1 MKRHLPI
8 LLMLAMPMA
17 LNCCNGGQSGREPL
31 SSGTF
36 EQALSILQAQAHSGD
51 PAARANCIEAVA
63 VSPDPR
69 VVEMIDRGLHDKEAS
84 VRFAAT
90 LAAGE
95 RLAANVRPVLN
106 TLVIHDPDLNVRV
119 GCVYALWRLG
129 DDTHLSMLGQTI
141 ASADRRVR
149 ANTAL
154 VLGKMGR
161 SSAVLLD
168 RYRDDPD
175 VAVRFAITAAL
186 ARLGNPM
193 AEQGVISE
201 SVNKFAEDRF
211 NAMDVCAD
219 LPVDIASAPL
229 LVGLGDGKV
238 PAGASRDAVYLTTC
252 QQLIAAR
259 SLAKMKYNSEVA
271 AKVAID
277 NQDNLDP
284 RLRAL
289 AVLAL
294 GEMLSSRNAPALD
307 RMLKDPDES
316 VRRAAAAAVVNIY
329 ARAAR
334 PKSPSA
340 N

>member
-8 LLMLAMPMA
+8 LLMLVMPLA
-17 LNCCNGGQSGREPL
+17 LSCCSGGRSGPEPL

-36 EQALSILQAQAHSGD
+36 EQALSILQTQAHSGSA
-51 PAARANCIEAVA
+51 AARANCLEAVA

-69 VVEMIDRGLHDKEAS
+69 VPDMIDRGLHDPEAA
-84 VRFAAT
+84 VRFAAA

-95 RLAANVRPVLN
+95 RLATNVRPVLN
-106 TLVIHDPDLNVRV
+106 TLVVHDPDLNVRV
-119 GCVYALWRLG
+119 GCVYALWKLG
-129 DDTHLSMLGQTI
+129 DETRLSTLGQTI
-141 ASADRRVR
+141 AAPDPRVR

-161 SSAVLLD
+161 SSAVLLE

-193 AEQGVISE
+193 AEQVIISE
-201 SVNKFAEDRF
+201 SINKFAEDHF
-211 NAMDVCAD
+211 NAMEVCAD
-219 LPVDIASAPL
+219 LPVDRGSAPL

-238 PAGASRDAVYLTTC
+238 PAGASRDAEYLTTC

-259 SLAKMKYNSEVA
+259 SLAKMKYNSELA
-271 AKVAID
+271 AQVAID
-277 NQDNLDP
+277 NQQNPDP

-294 GEMLSSRNAPALD
+294 GEMLSSHDAPALD
-307 RMLKDPDES
+307 PMLKDPDES

-334 PKSPSA
+334 PKAPSGE
-340 N
+340 